1 MRHDNSIKRKAAE
14 RFEAGF
20 GDKGVASALQLPEK
34 TVSSWQYTYRA
45 LGKEALFVT
54 SHKKYDH
61 GLKVAAARDVV
72 ENGMT
77 RPDVMA
83 KYGIASL
90 TALERWC
97 RTYRGGGPDA
107 LLPKPKGRPRKPE
120 KPVYASRE
128 EELEARV
135 RELELELEIQ
145 KRINALADGIE
156 RRSHRR

>member
-14 RFEAGF
+14 LFEAGF

-107 LLPKPKGRPRKPE
+107 LLPKPKGRPKGAGAAPKE
-120 KPVYASRE
+120 MTRE
-128 EELEARV
+128 QEFERRVQKLEA
-135 RELELELEIQ
+135 ETPT
-145 KRINALADGIE
+145 
-156 RRSHRR
+156 